1 MQERWLPEVEKMN
14 AMDIVKLCEEVSDE
28 DFYAILGDEYFP
40 YIDKAGFYEM
50 QININCLSSEEGVDA
65 DAVRK
70 AGDLFEGAYAAYH
83 QVPDISFLA

>member
-1 MQERWLPEVEKMN
+1 MERWLPEVRKCT
-14 AMDIVKLCEEVSDE
+14 AMDIFKLFNEVSDE

-40 YIDKAGFYEM
+40 YIDKAGFYDM
-50 QININCLSSEEGVDA
+50 QTNINCLSSDEGVDA
-65 DAVRK
+65 DAARK